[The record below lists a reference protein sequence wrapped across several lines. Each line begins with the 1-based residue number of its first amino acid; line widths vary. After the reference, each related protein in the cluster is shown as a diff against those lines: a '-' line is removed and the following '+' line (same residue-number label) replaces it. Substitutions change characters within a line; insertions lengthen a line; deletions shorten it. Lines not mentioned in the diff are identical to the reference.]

1 MIGILRAVGA
11 LIFDRESRSEP
22 EMANGESEGVAPTL
36 CTVLAIDDDPTIL
49 NILRPVLREEGFNVL
64 ASTSGPKGL
73 DMIRY
78 AGRDIRIV
86 LLDYNMPQ
94 LNGAETLQY
103 LRRLSPDAKIIA
115 LTGVNITLL
124 PENFREG

>member
-64 ASTSGPKGL
+64 ESTSAPQGM
-73 DMIRY
+73 DMSRY
-78 AGRDIRIV
+78 AGSHIHIA

-94 LNGAETLQY
+94 LHVA
-103 LRRLSPDAKIIA
+103 A
-115 LTGVNITLL
+115 
-124 PENFREG
+124 